1 MRPLGP
7 RVRRCVRSTANG
19 RFHRADPDGRS
30 GSCARARAV
39 TRRRGDACF
48 RRRTVGAP
56 TGAPSHRTE
65 QFHSDFDGR
74 PRAFPHGNAGAAP
87 PASSR
92 VACHWESGRRARRDE
107 RPAPRHL
114 RGRPPRPP
122 PIAGV
127 GQSER
132 PAFTRLRTRSVG
144 RRGTDPRP
152 RFDAA
157 RGLLAANATALLVA
171 NGGAASVS
179 PAGALA
185 SAGVDLRTP
194 DGRRPLARRGRYGA
208 LPIPAARLR
217 P

>member
-1 MRPLGP
+1 MRVSTLPHAKAWDSPFSGISASLTARPSAADGARRLVSREHGHAKHA
-7 RVRRCVRSTANG
+7 RVRLACAPAFRDC
-19 RFHRADPDGRS
+19 
-30 GSCARARAV
+30 GSAV
-39 TRRRGDACF
+39 F
-48 RRRTVGAP
+48 
-56 TGAPSHRTE
+56 
-65 QFHSDFDGR
+65 
-74 PRAFPHGNAGAAP
+74 
-87 PASSR
+87 
-92 VACHWESGRRARRDE
+92 
-107 RPAPRHL
+107 PAPRHPTGPAASPTAQS
-114 RGRPPRPP
+114 R
-122 PIAGV
+122 V